1 MTEKVN
7 QSENWCA
14 SRRLTIYFGCS
25 MLGGYA
31 NVSKADLGEF
41 PKMILELGH
50 RLVSDHQTRPGI
62 IEKEAKLDHTYI
74 HDRDY
79 RWLLESDA
87 GVFEISNPSL
97 GVGGEISDMIA
108 MGKPV
113 LMLFKKG
120 LAEKVSAYT
129 RGKCGSAFV
138 KSPVH
143 CQTYEDMED
152 ATAKIRDFIDSCRQR
167 PAPS

>member
-1 MTEKVN
+1 VRHGK
-7 QSENWCA
+7 SSRA
-14 SRRLTIYFGCS
+14 SRGLTVYFGCS

-31 NVSKADLGEF
+31 HVRREDLAEF

-50 RLVSDHQTRPGI
+50 RLATEHQTQPGV

-79 RWLLESDA
+79 RWMMESDM

-97 GVGGEISDMIA
+97 GVGGEICDMIA

-120 LAEKVSAYT
+120 LEEKVSAYI
-129 RGKCGSAFV
+129 RGKCGSRFV
-138 KSPVH
+138 KCPVD
-143 CQTYEDMED
+143 CQTYEDMKE
-152 ATAKIRDFIDSCRQR
+152 AKGRIKGFIDSCQQG
-167 PAPS
+167 PGSP

>member
-1 MTEKVN
+1 VRHGK
-7 QSENWCA
+7 SPGA
-14 SRRLTIYFGCS
+14 SIRLTVYFGCS

-31 NVSKADLGEF
+31 HVRREDLAEV
-41 PKMILELGH
+41 PKMIVELGH
-50 RLVSDHQTRPGI
+50 RLATNHQTQPGVV
-62 IEKEAKLDHTYI
+62 EKEAKFDPAYI

-79 RWLLESDA
+79 RWMMASDV

-120 LAEKVSAYT
+120 LEEKVSAFV
-129 RGKCGSAFV
+129 RGKRGSGFV
-138 KSPVH
+138 KSPVD
-143 CQTYEDMED
+143 CQTYEDMDE
-152 ATAKIRDFIDSCRQR
+152 AKRRIKGFIDSCRHR
-167 PAPS
+167 PGPP

>member
-1 MTEKVN
+1 M
-7 QSENWCA
+7 
-14 SRRLTIYFGCS
+14 TIYFGCS

-31 NVSKADLGEF
+31 NVSRADLAEF
-41 PKMILELGH
+41 PKMIIELGC
-50 RLVSDHQTRPGI
+50 RLPSDHQTQPGV
-62 IEKEAKLDHTYI
+62 IEKESKLDHTYI

-79 RWLLESDA
+79 RWMLESDA

-120 LAEKVSAYT
+120 LAEKVSAYI

-143 CQTYEDMED
+143 CQTYEDMGD
-152 ATAKIRDFIDSCRQR
+152 ATAKIRGFIHSCWQG